1 MLVLLLHASLLLCL
15 CSIAVEVQDGLQRL
29 LGQVILQQP
38 LLALCVMNI
47 SGLCGTLAVSCMAR
61 PIRNI
66 REFIILKAI
75 CLLILLPRTAIIEVR
90 VIH

>member
-29 LGQVILQQP
+29 LGQVILQQS
-38 LLALCVMNI
+38 LLALGVMNI
-47 SGLCGTLAVSCMAR
+47 GGLCSILTVSCMAR

-75 CLLILLPRTAIIEVR
+75 CLLILLPRTAIIEIGV
-90 VIH
+90 VH